1 MDFMGLQELIGHRR
15 TRTATD
21 LKKANIFDGVIL
33 ASSMLPFGWQHANFW
48 GNHLLTRRQKMA
60 AKTERISARVPE
72 NVYETLS
79 RAANLVGSTVNQFL
93 VQSALERAHAVIE
106 EENIIRLSGESAKRF
121 FDAIEN
127 PPAPN
132 EKLKAAFRAHKERL

>member
-1 MDFMGLQELIGHRR
+1 
-15 TRTATD
+15 
-21 LKKANIFDGVIL
+21 
-33 ASSMLPFGWQHANFW
+33 
-48 GNHLLTRRQKMA
+48 MA